1 MANEVKKDIEAA
13 KIEKKIEI
21 EMVDGKISAEFRVND
36 NSSMVNGMTDYKYV
50 NYEKI
55 FDDFESFNSYA
66 ELFFKEVL

>member
-1 MANEVKKDIEAA
+1 
-13 KIEKKIEI
+13 
-21 EMVDGKISAEFRVND
+21 MVDGKISAEFRVND
-36 NSSMVNGMTDYKYV
+36 NSGMVNGMTEYKYV